1 MRTKRVFQWIPA
13 GAVST
18 ALLVGLAP
26 APVAQAADV
35 VTPTGAGQPV
45 TVMVPAQEGTT
56 VTIRVGSTSPI
67 TVPVQQKPI
76 LVPPAVAPVT
86 TTPAPVA
93 TVTVPPQAP
102 SAPSS
107 PVPSSSSTPAATH
120 SQSPSS
126 PIDATTAPDSASD
139 QTRQP
144 EQTQQPEQPP
154 AGQSA
159 TPEQPTSSAT
169 TAPAQAPT
177 QTPGQGSPSTPGGS
191 PGTPLTTPQRLPTVS
206 PTWTPTPQSTQQ
218 APAQTPA
225 SSGTPQS
232 TGSAPSPSTT
242 TQATQST
249 QSTSPADQGGTQSVP
264 APVQGPVASRLPTG
278 GAHASGLP
286 WLNGVFGHDVDRTKR
301 FEEKLG
307 RPVDIVGVFPER
319 SGGWGSIFDT
329 WWMSAAPRDGVI
341 LDVGVPL
348 FPSDSSLE
356 NAAAGGD
363 NAQWQKL
370 GALIQSKYPGSAVR
384 IGWEMNIGGWPWRAT
399 EENAEQWKK
408 AFRNASTSL
417 KKGGPTLL
425 VQWNPN
431 AGKGDSLADAT
442 KVYPGDDVVDIVAL
456 DSYDW
461 WPGYN
466 EKTWPQHR
474 DGEGGWAFWVKFA
487 RDHGKRFSVPEW
499 GLAPAN
505 ENSGGDNP
513 FYMNVV
519 SDFLWENRDIVFSV
533 VYFDETQDY
542 IRSSIANGMVPKGAA
557 AYKAKLD
564 AFAAQTSQGVA
575 AGGLTATRSPGPAGQ
590 PSATASPAPTSSS
603 SGSSPSTAQS
613 TTSSSSPANAPE
625 NSEESSTEGSSDRT
639 EPTSLRTA
647 ASNPQWQGSTNDS
660 NERGPVPGGG

>member
-1 MRTKRVFQWIPA
+1 MRLRRVFQWLPV
-13 GAVST
+13 GAAST

-26 APVAQAADV
+26 PPVAQAADV

-56 VTIRVGSTSPI
+56 VTIRVGSSLPI

-93 TVTVPPQAP
+93 TVTVPPQTPPPTPPTPPATSDQASDQAP
-102 SAPSS
+102 SDPSS
-107 PVPSSSSTPAATH
+107 PAPSSTPAATH
-120 SQSPSS
+120 SQSPPS
-126 PIDATTAPDSASD
+126 PTDATTAPDSE
-139 QTRQP
+139 P
-144 EQTQQPEQPP
+144 EATQQPEQPP
-154 AGQSA
+154 AGPSA
-159 TPEQPTSSAT
+159 TPEQPRSSAT
-169 TAPAQAPT
+169 TAPVQTPS

-191 PGTPLTTPQRLPTVS
+191 VGTPLTTPQRLPTVS
-206 PTWTPTPQSTQQ
+206 PTWTPTSQSTQQ

-232 TGSAPSPSTT
+232 TGPAPSPSTT
-242 TQATQST
+242 TQSTQSTQATQST
-249 QSTSPADQGGTQSVP
+249 ESTSPEDQGGAQSVP
-264 APVQGPVASRLPTG
+264 APVQGPVASRLPAG

-286 WLNGVFGHDVDRTKR
+286 WLNGVFGHDVARTKR

-307 RPVDIVGVFPER
+307 RPVDIVGVSPER

-329 WWMSAAPRDGVI
+329 WWMSKTPRDGVI
-341 LDVGVPL
+341 LDVSVPL
-348 FPSDSSLE
+348 FPNDSSLE

-417 KKGGPTLL
+417 KEGGPTLL

-499 GLAPAN
+499 GLAPGN
-505 ENSGGDNP
+505 DNSGGDNP

-542 IRSSIANGMVPKGAA
+542 IRSSIADGMVPKGAA

-564 AFAAQTSQGVA
+564 AFAAQTSQGAA

-590 PSATASPAPTSSS
+590 SSATASPAPTNSS
-603 SGSSPSTAQS
+603 SGSSPSTAIPDASPSQS
-613 TTSSSSPANAPE
+613 TTSSGSPENTPE
-625 NSEESSTEGSSDRT
+625 NSSENSTESSSDRAK
-639 EPTSLRTA
+639 PALPR
-647 ASNPQWQGSTNDS
+647 
-660 NERGPVPGGG
+660 